1 MSQEN
6 VEIARRAVEA
16 WQRDGPDG
24 LLQFFDPEIKFTPVE
39 EGRPLYGHQ
48 GVRTNLES
56 WLEEW
61 DDFRVEIREIL
72 DSGAR
77 VLVALQIS
85 ARGKGSGLEV
95 AMPIYEVFELRN
107 GLAVTW
113 EEYADRE
120 EALEAAGLRE

>member
-1 MSQEN
+1 LPAEQWRHGSETDPTGCSSSSTPRLSSPQL
-6 VEIARRAVEA
+6 RRV
-16 WQRDGPDG
+16 GPSTVTRA
-24 LLQFFDPEIKFTPVE
+24 F
-39 EGRPLYGHQ
+39 
-48 GVRTNLES
+48 RTNLES